1 MEDSFSQ
8 VALLYELSLTNLK
21 HKRPEENAKQFIKKF
36 LSRKALNYGAVW
48 LFGEREDD
56 LITCTN
62 LYSIPML
69 REKLVLP
76 YQKIRDLFGDGEV
89 GLTQESIFFGD
100 ELRGHFAYFKL
111 YDLGMLEL
119 YSANHPEKLNKE
131 AIYPFLNVVRQ
142 LAMSLESGFAF
153 ERLQNE
159 IEQRKIAEQ
168 YHLNSEEKYRKIID
182 NIDLG
187 LVEVDNDEKI
197 LYANESFLRLM
208 GYDIDELIGKRASQV
223 FVNTDDQGVTERLHA
238 ENQRRKQGLSSHYEL
253 PITDKTGSTKWAI
266 VSGAPIKDG
275 KGEVV
280 GSVGIHLDITEK
292 KEREISERKL
302 LAKLA
307 EQNSQ
312 LNEKQRYLKGINDFA
327 AKLMGT
333 DGIENIVKEIIHS
346 ISEQFEFPHC
356 CVYLLDQDRTRL
368 IRFSGEA
375 GDQKIFRGKDLHV
388 VPLGK
393 EIMGLASWDGQ
404 PRVINNPFRE
414 NEYVCSN
421 GKAGSIMTAPIVSDG
436 EILGVL
442 SSEHPQ
448 KEYYTREHLD
458 TFKTL
463 ANLSAT
469 KIKNAI
475 IQEKR
480 RQVERALFE
489 SESKL
494 RLIIESALDAVITI
508 DLEGKITEWNPQA
521 EILFGYTKEEA
532 LGNNMSTLI
541 IPEKYRKGHQAGM
554 ERFRQTGETRV
565 SNKRIEITGLHKEG
579 QEFPIE
585 ISIKPVSIEGK
596 TFFSAF
602 ARDITQRKKAEQ
614 DMKTALDKQKDL
626 NKMKSQFVA
635 MASHEFRTPLTTIQ
649 TNIELLSHRMENEEL
664 KARDK
669 IDKSFGRISS
679 ELQRLT
685 ILMNEILLMGK
696 IESGNI
702 PFKPAPLSIKKLVY
716 DVIDQSFSNQSD
728 GRSVELN
735 IQGDER
741 DVHIDP
747 NIYTH
752 VITNL
757 VSNAFKYSMGAPNPA
772 LNVVFEQEHFEI
784 HVQDHGIGIP
794 EEDIPKLF
802 NSFYRAENVGN
813 IQGTGLG
820 LSIVKEFVQ
829 LHRGKIKI
837 KSQKDK
843 GTTFSIHQPYIS
855 FKD

>member
-21 HKRPEENAKQFIKKF
+21 HKHPEENAKQFIKKF

-48 LFGEREDD
+48 LFGEREGD
-56 LITCTN
+56 LIPCTN

-69 REKLVLP
+69 REKLVLSC
-76 YQKIRDLFGDGEV
+76 QKIQDLFGNGEV
-89 GLTQESIFFGD
+89 GLTHESIFFGD
-100 ELRGHFAYFKL
+100 ELQGYFAYFKL
-111 YDLGMLEL
+111 NDLGMLEL

-131 AIYPFLNVVRQ
+131 AIYPFMNVVRQ

-153 ERLQNE
+153 ERLQKE
-159 IEQRKIAEQ
+159 IEQRQIAEQ

-208 GYDIDELIGKRASQV
+208 GYDMDELLGKRASQV
-223 FVNTDDQGVTERLHA
+223 FVNTENKEAMERLYS
-238 ENQRRKQGLSSHYEL
+238 ENHKRKQGLSSHYEL
-253 PITDKTGSTKWAI
+253 PITGKGGDTKWAI

-292 KEREISERKL
+292 KEREISERQL

-312 LNEKQRYLKGINDFA
+312 LNEKQRYLQGINDFA

-333 DGIENIVKEIIHS
+333 DGIENIVKEIIHN
-346 ISEQFEFPHC
+346 IDEQFEFPQC
-356 CVYLLDQDRTRL
+356 SVYLFDQDRSRL
-368 IRFSGEA
+368 VQFSGEA
-375 GDQKIFRGKDLHV
+375 GEKVMIRGKELHS
-388 VPLGK
+388 VPLGM
-393 EIMGLASWDGQ
+393 EVMGLTAWNGTTSVSSDVLEYEGYA
-404 PRVINNPFRE
+404 F
-414 NEYVCSN
+414 NEKEGCRMAV
-421 GKAGSIMTAPIVSDG
+421 PIVSDG
-436 EILGVL
+436 EVLGIL
-442 SSEHPQ
+442 SSEHTQ
-448 KEYYTREHLD
+448 QGYYTKEHLD

-480 RQVERALFE
+480 KETERALFE

-508 DLEGKITEWNPQA
+508 DLSGNITEWNPQA

-532 LGNNMSTLI
+532 LGNNMASLI
-541 IPEKYRKGHQAGM
+541 IPEKYRKGHAAGM

-565 SNKRIEITGLHKEG
+565 SNKRIVISGLHKEG
-579 QEFPIE
+579 KEFPIE

-602 ARDITQRKKAEQ
+602 ARDITQRKKAEH
-614 DMKTALDKQKDL
+614 DMKMALDKQKDL

-649 TNIELLSHRMENEEL
+649 TNIELMSHRLENEEL

-669 IDKSFGRISS
+669 IGKSFGRISS

-702 PFKPAPLSIKKLVY
+702 PFKPTPLSIKKLVY
-716 DVIDQSFSNQSD
+716 DVIDQSFSNQPD
-728 GRSVELN
+728 GRSIALN
-735 IQGDER
+735 IQGDEK

-772 LNVVFEQEHFEI
+772 LHVIFEREHFEI

-829 LHRGKIKI
+829 LHRGRIGI
-837 KSQKDK
+837 KSAKNE
-843 GTTFSIHQPYIS
+843 GTTFTIHQPYIS
-855 FKD
+855 FKE